1 MTAVAPA
8 HTTANN
14 TNMAPLQFKGEIMD
28 FDLGIEID
36 HRKRYDEVFTHMESR
51 SLINFL
57 FFLPLLSP
65 QPPQQ
70 DHSVLSELPHL
81 QAQGMSSTKKLFT
94 AQTNNIPSA
103 TASAPANDASSSAS
117 QACVFTKSTIRLPGT
132 SPSHKT

>member
-1 MTAVAPA
+1 MTAVGPA

-51 SLINFL
+51 SLINFSSL
-57 FFLPLLSP
+57 LPP

-70 DHSVLSELPHL
+70 DHSVLLELPHL
-81 QAQGMSSTKKLFT
+81 QAQGT
-94 AQTNNIPSA
+94 
-103 TASAPANDASSSAS
+103 SAPPLP
-117 QACVFTKSTIRLPGT
+117 STMDIL
-132 SPSHKT
+132 